1 MKGLFGRKG
10 FRLEL
15 RSLPDLPLTDH
26 MVRIRVHACGL
37 CGTDLHF
44 LRDLDEWTPLG
55 HEISAEV
62 MEIGAKV
69 TRVKPG
75 DRVIC
80 EDVTMCGAC
89 EACKTGQMNLCRN
102 GYTLEGQS
110 GMSDEMV
117 VHENMLNVFEGID
130 PVTASMVEPLAV
142 AIRGVDALQ
151 LRPLDSVVI
160 FGMGAIGLFSAAYA
174 RFLGA
179 GRIAMVARDPD
190 SQRNQ
195 AAAAAANDLGADEIY
210 YSADADYIRH
220 ALEKGAFDAA
230 IVAAP
235 PSLSAQAME
244 MVGYGGKVMVM
255 GVTFGAGAT
264 AELNVND
271 MVFNK
276 KQLLTSIAEPAL
288 NFPRS
293 IQLIRSGR
301 IDAARVIT
309 HKLPLNRADDI
320 RKLYQQDA
328 PAIKTVMLCQE
339 T

>member
-10 FRLEL
+10 YQVEL
-15 RSLPDLPLTDH
+15 RNRDAQPLGER

-44 LRDLDEWTPLG
+44 LRNLEEWTPLG

-62 MEIGAKV
+62 VEVGANV
-69 TRVKPG
+69 THVKTG

-89 EACKTGQMNLCRN
+89 EACKTGQVNLCRN
-102 GYTLEGQS
+102 GYTLEDQP
-110 GMSDEMV
+110 GMSDEMI

-130 PVTASMVEPLAV
+130 PITATMVEPLAV

-151 LRPLDSVVI
+151 LRPFQSVAI

-179 GRIAMVARDPD
+179 GRIAMIARNPD

-195 AAAAAANDLGADEIY
+195 AAAAAAKDMGADEVY
-210 YSADADYIRH
+210 YSADPDYI
-220 ALEKGAFDAA
+220 AAMLKDGAFDAA
-230 IVAAP
+230 IIAAP
-235 PSLSAQAME
+235 PSLCADALKL
-244 MVGYGGKVMVM
+244 VGYGGKVLVM
-255 GVTFGAGAT
+255 GVTFGDDACAN
-264 AELNVND
+264 LDVND

-288 NFPRS
+288 NFPLS
-293 IQLIRSGR
+293 IQMIRSGR

-309 HKLPLNRADDI
+309 HKIPMEDAGRIAE
-320 RKLYQQDA
+320 LYGSDS
-328 PAIKTVMLCQE
+328 PAIKTVIICN
-339 T
+339 